1 MGHVRRECQYFIP
14 TLMIFPVHGVL
25 IQGGQIGGDGPI
37 QAVDGVV
44 DIAGLRDPMPVIAQ
58 KTGARHAQQALRH
71 IGYRSEEHTSELQ
84 SLMRISYA
92 VFCLKKKTQ
101 YKLSSY

>member
-37 QAVDGVV
+37 QAVDDVV

-58 KTGARHAQQALRH
+58 KTGARHAQQALR
-71 IGYRSEEHTSELQ
+71 RSEAHTSELQ
-84 SLMRISYA
+84 SLMRLSYA
-92 VFCLKKKTQ
+92 VSCLPKHSTNVNIA
-101 YKLSSY
+101 